1 MTDSKKGD
9 GFTMKDCGKKGALPE
24 IDFSTFIFS
33 LNSSALM
40 HLGVLSHPGTDEKV
54 VDLPSAKQTIDIMS
68 MLQSKTEGNLTED
81 ESNLIVNLL
90 HELRM
95 RYVKACG

>member
-1 MTDSKKGD
+1 MSDSKKGN
-9 GFTMKDCGKKGALPE
+9 GFTMKSEEKKTKIPE

-40 HLGVLSHPGTDEKV
+40 HLGILSQPGTEIKK
-54 VDLPSAKQTIDIMS
+54 VDLQSAKQTIDIMA
-68 MLQSKTEGNLTED
+68 MIQSKTKGNLTED
-81 ESNLIVNLL
+81 ESNLLVNFV